1 MPATQP
7 KSARKTAAQKNA
19 EATAALTPLKATV
32 SPIKAP
38 KTPIAPKPSKKP
50 ATKPTMAVFA
60 GPAATL
66 DAKGNVLPI
75 RPAAYPEMINH
86 PLNCF
91 GCGETKPAPAF
102 PFVTKK
108 GAGQGRLL
116 ECSKCW
122 VSRIANNKA
131 LKAAGKPTVPAPRAT
146 VTAPPNAT
154 AKITA

>member
-1 MPATQP
+1 MPATQKP
-7 KSARKTAAQKNA
+7 TTRKTAADKHD
-19 EATAALTPLKATV
+19 EAKATV
-32 SPIKAP
+32 SPIKTP
-38 KTPIAPKPSKKP
+38 KAKKP
-50 ATKPTMAVFA
+50 AVKVTMAVFA
-60 GPAATL
+60 GPKATK
-66 DAKGNVLPI
+66 DSDGNILPI
-75 RPAAYPEMINH
+75 RAAAYPEMVNH
-86 PLNCF
+86 SLVCF
-91 GCGETKPAPAF
+91 GCDETKPAPSF

-122 VSRIANNKA
+122 VSRIANNKV